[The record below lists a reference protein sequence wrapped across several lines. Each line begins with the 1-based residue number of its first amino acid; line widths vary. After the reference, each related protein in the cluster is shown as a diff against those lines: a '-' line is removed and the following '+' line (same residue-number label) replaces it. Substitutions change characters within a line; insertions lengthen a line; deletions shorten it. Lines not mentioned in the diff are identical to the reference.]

1 MEIKIDSIT
10 KNHLGSNL
18 CMNMSYGSAK
28 AIQSKEYTK
37 SRDDDFGLEE
47 DQSEMISLKYRLLN
61 ERDSYKDMIVI
72 NNNDD
77 ELIDDHD
84 ISGFENERKKR
95 KTKHKTSHNNH
106 NKSNSACSDEEHID
120 IEKLNL
126 L

>member
-1 MEIKIDSIT
+1 
-10 KNHLGSNL
+10 
-18 CMNMSYGSAK
+18 MNNSYGSGK

-37 SRDDDFGLEE
+37 SRDDDFGVDE
-47 DQSEMISLKYRLLN
+47 DQSEMISLKHRLLN
-61 ERDSYKDMIVI
+61 ERDTYKDMIVI
-72 NNNDD
+72 NNDD

-95 KTKHKTSHNNH
+95 QKRPKNGVNVHNN
-106 NKSNSACSDEEHID
+106 SNSAWTDDEHID